1 MYLRVFQ
8 HQWMTLERLPLAEQ
22 FCNSVL
28 RDDAHVGRTFSWT
41 CRFHQ
46 GAAGLFL
53 PHPTFLTSRHQIL
66 VSLHGML
73 RSKLVLRTSS
83 CMVPPQATHLFPSTS
98 NISPTAPSSWF
109 WMCPAALPPA
119 FQVPCVFNSK
129 PSSVHEPDSTLLW
142 SQRLSPV
149 PFPCAVCVFQ
159 PVLCEEPRE
168 SLIL

>member
-41 CRFHQ
+41 FRFHQ

-73 RSKLVLRTSS
+73 RFKLVLRTSF
-83 CMVPPQATHLFPSTS
+83 CMVPPQATHLFPSLFHLSFSSSDYCTTS
-98 NISPTAPSSWF
+98 
-109 WMCPAALPPA
+109 
-119 FQVPCVFNSK
+119 
-129 PSSVHEPDSTLLW
+129 
-142 SQRLSPV
+142 
-149 PFPCAVCVFQ
+149 
-159 PVLCEEPRE
+159 VLCRQKQQDHCSHCSR
-168 SLIL
+168 SLLLPSFSYPSVKCFCPPICE

>member
-41 CRFHQ
+41 FRFHQ

-73 RSKLVLRTSS
+73 RSKLVLPQTSHPLLHPHGFGCVLLLFLLHFRS
-83 CMVPPQATHLFPSTS
+83 HVSSTPSHLLSM
-98 NISPTAPSSWF
+98 NKTAPCYGAKDFLLSLF
-109 WMCPAALPPA
+109 HV
-119 FQVPCVFNSK
+119 QCVFFSQC
-129 PSSVHEPDSTLLW
+129 SVRNPG
-142 SQRLSPV
+142 R
-149 PFPCAVCVFQ
+149 A
-159 PVLCEEPRE
+159 
-168 SLIL
+168 